1 MMNLTRAQFKFAMRF
16 CKNNED
22 QLTYDALAT
31 EYLYIFGEK
40 RIKNENNAKA
50 TTFNSVVGNAT
61 DHNRSIALL

>member
-1 MMNLTRAQFKFAMRF
+1 MLNYTFSSKSV
-16 CKNNED
+16 
-22 QLTYDALAT
+22 AT

-40 RIKNENNAKA
+40 KIKNENNAKA